1 MTIVVLSLVKKLIAF
16 WILLSV
22 SASKEDV
29 ASSSK
34 IIELFFKIALAM
46 DNLCF
51 SPPDSLIPFSPIKVS
66 YFPGNLSINSLAK
79 ENFAASTISLSD
91 ASKLAYAILF
101 LIVSSKSVV
110 SWLTKEIFF
119 LTELIVDL

>member
-1 MTIVVLSLVKKLIAF
+1 
-16 WILLSV
+16 
-22 SASKEDV
+22 
-29 ASSSK
+29 
-34 IIELFFKIALAM
+34 M

-66 YFPGNLSINSLAK
+66 YFSGNLSINSLAK
-79 ENFAASTISLSD
+79 ENFAASIISSSV

-110 SWLTKEIFF
+110 S
-119 LTELIVDL
+119 